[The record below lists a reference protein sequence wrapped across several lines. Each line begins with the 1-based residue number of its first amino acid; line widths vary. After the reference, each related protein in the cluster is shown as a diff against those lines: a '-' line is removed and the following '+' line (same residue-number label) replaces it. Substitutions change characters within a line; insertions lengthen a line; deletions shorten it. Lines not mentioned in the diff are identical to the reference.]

1 MRKVGNMNN
10 PPLVSVNIRTF
21 NSGKTLPQTLNSVK
35 NQTYPNIEIVIS
47 DGHSKDDSIKKAKS
61 FGARIN
67 YSDNLGDARYQNFK
81 NSKGKFILS
90 LDSDQ
95 IMDKKLIEECVY
107 LCGEKNFDAL
117 IISEK
122 SLNKNSSY
130 LENVIAYDKWLIDQ
144 SKDTDAI
151 FGTACPRFFKKD
163 LLKDIR
169 WPKGLGIFD
178 DTILYSQLI
187 KKGAKMKY
195 VSRQSIRHNEV
206 NSWRV
211 LVKKF
216 FRYGKSYS
224 TTFKQS
230 PTTIAA
236 HSLPRR
242 VYLTKIAISR
252 PKYFFGLLL
261 LYIVKATAASTGVIF
276 SVTHNFFRRLNRY
289 F

>member
-1 MRKVGNMNN
+1 MNE

-21 NSGKTLPQTLNSVK
+21 NSGKTLLQTLNSVK
-35 NQTYPNIEIVIS
+35 NQTYSNIEIVIS
-47 DGHSKDDSIKKAKS
+47 DGHSKDDSIRIAKKFNAK
-61 FGARIN
+61 ID

-81 NSKGKFILS
+81 NSKGKYILS

-95 IMDKKLIEECVY
+95 VMDKRLVEECVDV
-107 LCGEKNFDAL
+107 CENQGFDTL

-122 SLNKNSSY
+122 SILKNTNY
-130 LENVIAYDKWLIDQ
+130 LERVIVYDKWLIDQ
-144 SKDTDAI
+144 SKDIDAT
-151 FGTACPRFFKKD
+151 FGTACPRFFKRE
-163 LLKDIR
+163 LLQSVR

-187 KKGAKMKY
+187 KKGAKIKY
-195 VSRQSIRHNEV
+195 VSKQSIRHNEV
-206 NSWRV
+206 DSWRV

-224 TTFKQS
+224 TTFKQN

-242 VYLTKIAISR
+242 SYFTKIAIFR

-261 LYIVKATAASTGVIF
+261 LYIVKATAASAGVVFVVI
-276 SVTHNFFRRLNRY
+276 HNFFRRLNRY